1 MNNSQT
7 TSRNILIVIAVI
19 VILGIAAMA
28 IGMAT
33 LLNDNDVTLTG
44 HHEITPTMFWGML
57 FGMIMG
63 GIIIIAFFYFLFQL
77 VPRRETHVQDQEAAY
92 TTNRCCL
99 RQ

>member
-63 GIIIIAFFYFLFQL
+63 GIIIAFFYFLFQL